1 MASSGSFNTSGY
13 DGRYLTFSWS
23 IKSQDVATNKTV
35 INWSLKGGGDAQYSW
50 YESGNFKVVIN
61 GSTVYQSATRIKL
74 YKGTTVASGTATIA
88 HNNDGT
94 KTFSASAEAGIYT
107 VAVNCRGNGSW
118 ALTPIPRYP
127 SVTQTLGSMTET
139 TITVKWSSDSVI
151 DYMWYSI
158 NDGATWTGI
167 DNADGKSGSYTI
179 TGLSANTT
187 YKIKTSLRRKD
198 SQLWA
203 NSTTMNI
210 KTYAYPY
217 AVSMPNFTIG
227 NKLTIGLFNPLGRTV
242 TVNIIGA
249 DNSQI
254 SNDTTNGTTITGYAG
269 DVVVSRLYASIP
281 NSMSG
286 TYKVKVTY
294 GSQVT
299 TKTGGTYTVN
309 ANVCSPSIGTVS
321 YKDINTAVTTITE
334 NDQNI
339 VRNWSTVE
347 YYATD
352 FETEE
357 SATVSTITVTVNGN
371 TYDLPLYAVLGGRTY
386 AEGGNASI
394 NSGQDVTATFTITD
408 SRGLTGT
415 KTLTVKML
423 DWQLPS
429 AIISIMR
436 RNNFYSE
443 TDVNVDA
450 DYSSVDGKNAIT
462 ITYKAKKSGTST
474 YTVTGTLQDNVT
486 SMVTIDNNFAWD
498 FVVTLTDRF
507 GGTTSYN
514 LSVPRGMPIAFFDR
528 LRESVG
534 INCFPNDD
542 RSLEV
547 NGVNLLKTMFFESGD
562 SLTMTNINVL
572 GMLTNSG
579 KVIRFSVV
587 LPKLRTGLTVT
598 CTDMRLNIRHA
609 DGGYALDDAFVSGGY
624 DVLSDNTIA
633 VTQASTGMDNTI
645 TFQLSK
651 TSSFYGTNNTP
662 QAVTIERMTLEF
674 G

>member
-1 MASSGSFNTSGY
+1 MATSGSFNTSSY

-23 IKSQDVATNKTV
+23 IKSQDVSTNKTV

-254 SNDTTNGTTITGYAG
+254 SNDTTSGTTITGYAG

-371 TYDLPLYAVLGGRTY
+371 TYDLPLYAILGGRTY

-429 AIISIMR
+429 AIISAKR

-443 TDVNVDA
+443 TDIKVDA
-450 DYSSVDGKNAIT
+450 DYSSLDGHNT
-462 ITYKAKKSGTST
+462 IDIECRATRLGSE
-474 YTVTGTLQDNVT
+474 TVIVGHLQDGVT
-486 SMVTIDNNFAWD
+486 SMLVLNNNFAWD
-498 FVVTLTDRF
+498 LQIILTDIL
-507 GGTTSYN
+507 GGTTTYN
-514 LSVPRGMPIAFFDR
+514 VNVPRGMPIIYFDR
-528 LRESVG
+528 LKESVG
-534 INCFPNDD
+534 VNCFPQDVH
-542 RSLEV
+542 SLEV
-547 NGVNLLKTMFFESGD
+547 NG
-562 SLTMTNINVL
+562 INVL
-572 GMLTNSG
+572 DSIFYNAGDTVSLHSVNCVGMLTTSG
-579 KVIRFSVV
+579 KVLRYTLILPERFS
-587 LPKLRTGLTVT
+587 GLTPSIT
-598 CTDMRLNIRHA
+598 EMHLNIRNA
-609 DGGYALDDAFVSGGY
+609 DGGYTLDEAFVSGGY
-624 DVLSDNTIA
+624 DVLADQNITVNVI
-633 VTQASTGMDNTI
+633 STGLDNQVTVE
-645 TFQLSK
+645 LSK
-651 TSSFYGTNNTP
+651 ATPFLGTNNTP
-662 QAVTIERMTLEF
+662 QTVTIESMTIEF
-674 G
+674 

>member
-1 MASSGSFNTSGY
+1 MATSGSFNTSSY

-23 IKSQDVATNKTV
+23 IKSQDVSTNKTV

-254 SNDTTNGTTITGYAG
+254 SNDTTSGTTITGYAG

-286 TYKVKVTY
+286 TY
-294 GSQVT
+294 
-299 TKTGGTYTVN
+299 TVN
-309 ANVCSPSIGTVS
+309 ASVCSPSIGTVS

-352 FETEE
+352 FETKE

-371 TYDLPLYAVLGGRTY
+371 TYDLPLYAILGGRTY
-386 AEGGNASI
+386 AEGGKASI

-429 AIISIMR
+429 AIISAKR

-443 TDVNVDA
+443 TDIKVDA
-450 DYSSVDGKNAIT
+450 DYSSLDGHNT
-462 ITYKAKKSGTST
+462 IDIECRATRLGSE
-474 YTVTGTLQDNVT
+474 TVIVGHLQDGVT
-486 SMVTIDNNFAWD
+486 SMLVLNNNFAWD
-498 FVVTLTDRF
+498 LQIILTDIL
-507 GGTTSYN
+507 GGTTTYN
-514 LSVPRGMPIAFFDR
+514 VNVPRGMPIIYFDR
-528 LRESVG
+528 LKESVG
-534 INCFPNDD
+534 VNCFPQDVH
-542 RSLEV
+542 SLEV
-547 NGVNLLKTMFFESGD
+547 NG
-562 SLTMTNINVL
+562 INVL
-572 GMLTNSG
+572 DSIFYNAGDTVSLHSVNCIGMLTTSG
-579 KVIRFSVV
+579 KVLRYTLILPKRFS
-587 LPKLRTGLTVT
+587 GLTPSIT
-598 CTDMRLNIRHA
+598 GMHLNIRNA
-609 DGGYALDDAFVSGGY
+609 DGGYTLDEAFVSGGY
-624 DVLSDNTIA
+624 DVLADQNITVNVI
-633 VTQASTGMDNTI
+633 STGLDNQVTVE
-645 TFQLSK
+645 LSK
-651 TSSFYGTNNTP
+651 ATPFLGTNNTP
-662 QAVTIERMTLEF
+662 QTVTIESMTIEF
-674 G
+674 